1 MRKLLSILLIFAF
14 IMSIGAA
21 SAATLN
27 VPGNYK
33 TIQGAI
39 NAAHS
44 GDTIKVASGTYKENL
59 KITDKTVSLTGSYY
73 PSIYGCSFAAGG
85 RGKLYGFAV
94 TKNGVSLSESGNDI
108 IQNCAFT
115 NCGIS
120 IITGSCSDNQLI
132 NNKITNGGICIFDS
146 QNNIITGNYIYKG
159 KIGLTLSDGASCK
172 LVTKNTFKNCDVGVK
187 MESKAGDWMINNIYS
202 GNKKNFSIVSV

>member
-1 MRKLLSILLIFAF
+1 MRKALSIILTFLFLF
-14 IMSIGAA
+14 SIVGVA

-44 GDTIKVASGTYKENL
+44 GDTIKVASGTYKENI
-59 KITDKTVSLTGSYY
+59 KILDKRVYLTGSNY
-73 PSIYGCSFAAGG
+73 PNIYGCSFATGG
-85 RGKLYGFAV
+85 TGQLYGFTV
-94 TKNGVSLSESGNDI
+94 SKYGVSLSESGNNI
-108 IQNCAFT
+108 IRNCAFT

-159 KIGLTLSDGASCK
+159 NIGLSLADGATCK
-172 LVTKNTFKNCDVGVK
+172 LVTKNTFKSCNIGVK
-187 MESKAGDWMINNIYS
+187 MESKAGDWMIKNTYS
-202 GNKKNFSIVSV
+202 GNKYNFKIG